1 MAYTDNMRMIFGA
14 IFILLVLVLA
24 ICARIASASLK
35 PIGKQ
40 VAWLLVALIPPV
52 IGNCLIIV
60 SGTELPATIGCYVYF
75 LGMDLVMYTLLV
87 FTFRYCGIS
96 YPHKSIQILVWLLL
110 IADVVQYAL
119 NPFFHW
125 TFTTE
130 VIPLYG
136 FNYYRMVPGLG
147 QTLHRILD
155 YGIFAAVLIIFLVK
169 TIRAPRIYSERY
181 SVILLSMIM
190 GGIWQTFYIFSRTP
204 LDQSMIG
211 FAVFGILV
219 FYFSLYYRP
228 VRLLDSM
235 LAGIASELPD
245 ALFFFDAS
253 GRCIWANRQGFILTR
268 ENGSDYDRM
277 AQVLHESF
285 EGLDAEGE
293 WFSRQVLGTGD
304 EARYYLLEKRLV
316 TDTRKGAAGSFLRVR
331 DTTKE
336 QRDMQREKYN
346 ASHDALTGLYRREYL
361 HECIRKRL
369 ADQQDERWLILFLD
383 LKNFK
388 IVNDIFSHSFGDY
401 ALQCVADWIRG
412 MVPENS
418 VYGRLA
424 GDTFGICMPE
434 KDFDEDRVREEM
446 SRFTV
451 REGSIEHHLQMHLGV
466 YEVMEKDLDVSV
478 MFDRARMALSSV
490 KGEYRTQ
497 IAWYDSDMR
506 QKALWDQHISS
517 QLPGAIS
524 RRQIRP
530 YLQPQVDKNGRIV
543 GAEALVRWIHPDD
556 GFLSPA
562 AFIPVFEQN
571 GMIAEVDKYM
581 WRCACEILAGWQKE
595 NKDLFLS
602 VNISPKD
609 FYFMDVGTQLHRLVK
624 TYGVDPSRLR
634 LEITETVMMTDQEKR
649 FEMLESLRSDGF
661 LIEMDDFGSGYS
673 SLNMLKDMPVDVLK
687 IDMGFLNSSTD
698 DERARTILQGI
709 IRMSGELGIESLTEG
724 VETKEQYRMLL
735 DMGCGM
741 FQGYYFSKPVPL
753 EAFEALCEEQQQ
765 EGMEL

>member
-24 ICARIASASLK
+24 ICARIASVSLK

-52 IGNCLIIV
+52 IGNFLIIV
-60 SGTELPATIGCYVYF
+60 SGTELPATIGCYIYF

-87 FTFRYCGIS
+87 FSFKYCGIS

-110 IADVVQYAL
+110 IADVIQYAL

-181 SVILLSMIM
+181 SVILLSMIV
-190 GGIWQTFYIFSRTP
+190 GGIWQTFYIFSRTS
-204 LDQSMIG
+204 LDLSMIG

-304 EARYYLLEKRLV
+304 EARYYLLEKK
-316 TDTRKGAAGSFLRVR
+316 T
-331 DTTKE
+331 
-336 QRDMQREKYN
+336 
-346 ASHDALTGLYRREYL
+346 
-361 HECIRKRL
+361 
-369 ADQQDERWLILFLD
+369 IL
-383 LKNFK
+383 
-388 IVNDIFSHSFGDY
+388 ND
-401 ALQCVADWIRG
+401 
-412 MVPENS
+412 
-418 VYGRLA
+418 
-424 GDTFGICMPE
+424 
-434 KDFDEDRVREEM
+434 
-446 SRFTV
+446 
-451 REGSIEHHLQMHLGV
+451 
-466 YEVMEKDLDVSV
+466 
-478 MFDRARMALSSV
+478 
-490 KGEYRTQ
+490 
-497 IAWYDSDMR
+497 
-506 QKALWDQHISS
+506 
-517 QLPGAIS
+517 
-524 RRQIRP
+524 
-530 YLQPQVDKNGRIV
+530 
-543 GAEALVRWIHPDD
+543 
-556 GFLSPA
+556 A
-562 AFIPVFEQN
+562 AFIFCRDSLGN
-571 GMIAEVDKYM
+571 GHPQRGRRLLPARAGYHEGTAGHAAGEV
-581 WRCACEILAGWQKE
+581 Q
-595 NKDLFLS
+595 
-602 VNISPKD
+602 
-609 FYFMDVGTQLHRLVK
+609 RL
-624 TYGVDPSRLR
+624 P
-634 LEITETVMMTDQEKR
+634 
-649 FEMLESLRSDGF
+649 
-661 LIEMDDFGSGYS
+661 
-673 SLNMLKDMPVDVLK
+673 
-687 IDMGFLNSSTD
+687 
-698 DERARTILQGI
+698 
-709 IRMSGELGIESLTEG
+709 
-724 VETKEQYRMLL
+724 
-735 DMGCGM
+735 
-741 FQGYYFSKPVPL
+741 
-753 EAFEALCEEQQQ
+753 
-765 EGMEL
+765 

>member
-1 MAYTDNMRMIFGA
+1 MRMIFGA

-52 IGNCLIIV
+52 IGNFLIIV
-60 SGTELPATIGCYVYF
+60 SGTELPATIGCYIYF

-87 FTFRYCGIS
+87 FSFKYCGIS

-110 IADVVQYAL
+110 IADVIQYAL

-181 SVILLSMIM
+181 SVILLSMIV

-204 LDQSMIG
+204 LDRSMIG

-336 QRDMQREKYN
+336 QRDMQQEKYN

-361 HECIRKRL
+361 YECIRKRL
-369 ADQQDERWLILFLD
+369 ADQPDERWLILFLD

-434 KDFDEDRVREEM
+434 KDFDEDKIREEM

-490 KGEYRTQ
+490 KGEYQTR
-497 IAWYDSDMR
+497 IARYDSEMR

-634 LEITETVMMTDQEKR
+634 LEITETVMMMDQEKR